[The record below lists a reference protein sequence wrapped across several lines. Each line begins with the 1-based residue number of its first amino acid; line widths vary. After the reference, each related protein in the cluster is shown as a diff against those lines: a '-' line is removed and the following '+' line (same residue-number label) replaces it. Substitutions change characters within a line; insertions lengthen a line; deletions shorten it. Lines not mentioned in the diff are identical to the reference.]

1 MMEEDLFINIEYS
14 PVNHA
19 ASQFS
24 VRKNVTHTHTHT
36 HAIDRKSMTLGWT
49 DISSPGPISF
59 LSRSSM
65 YCITLALQNLINLL
79 NAVTTNS
86 FS

>member
-1 MMEEDLFINIEYS
+1 MIEEDLFINIEYS

-36 HAIDRKSMTLGWT
+36 HTHPRNRQKEYDTWM
-49 DISSPGPISF
+49 D
-59 LSRSSM
+59 
-65 YCITLALQNLINLL
+65 
-79 NAVTTNS
+79 
-86 FS
+86 

>member
-24 VRKNVTHTHTHT
+24 VRKSVTHTHTHT
-36 HAIDRKSMTLGWT
+36 HPRNRQKEYDTWM
-49 DISSPGPISF
+49 D
-59 LSRSSM
+59 
-65 YCITLALQNLINLL
+65 
-79 NAVTTNS
+79 
-86 FS
+86 